1 MGVQSFKI
9 VLTIYRTH
17 WNICGLIS
25 LVPWTKTIHGSRLT
39 TRSDTKPETIQYHL
53 FWPKFSFAIKCLFFF
68 FLIII
73 IPYEFKC
80 KNLF

>member
-39 TRSDTKPETIQYHL
+39 TRSDIKAETIQYHL

-68 FLIII
+68 LIII